1 MSVSELF
8 AVTIP
13 QANWPHAREIESWNA
28 CLLAK
33 CRVTKSVNTNTPF
46 ARTRTTSHL
55 HDNLVEQGEDAVKYD
70 VESVNNRSDNN
81 IDAVG
86 NNERVAR
93 VWNGLLSNGNNL
105 ARWSRWKGCARSWTS
120 EHWNGLCSFTCL
132 LVSRSYQHHRR
143 GHGMNI
149 TEPVIKMNRSLS
161 LPPSMQRT
169 YNYSQGYPP
178 TNKYQLD
185 RTRANIH
192 SKATARQVYP
202 SS

>member
-1 MSVSELF
+1 M
-8 AVTIP
+8 
-13 QANWPHAREIESWNA
+13 HAKSKVGM
-28 CLLAK
+28 LSK

-46 ARTRTTSHL
+46 AQTRTTSHL

-86 NNERVAR
+86 KNERVAR

-161 LPPSMQRT
+161 LPSCREHTIIHKVIPQPTSINWIERGQT
-169 YNYSQGYPP
+169 Y
-178 TNKYQLD
+178 
-185 RTRANIH
+185 
-192 SKATARQVYP
+192 TARQWQGRYIQVRDTLCSVSYV
-202 SS
+202 SQSVRHRVSK